1 MKIKYT
7 KSAIA
12 VAVASLT
19 GINTAM
25 AAEITW
31 NDADIADSDWATA
44 GNWAGGVA
52 PADSIGTDIAN
63 IGNGHVS
70 VSTTRLVNGIIFSGS
85 GQIDDGGGTLEIGSG
100 GATSTGNNDIYADVI
115 LNQSNTAFNVNGG
128 RISMRT
134 SSVISGSGGLD
145 VTGTGTLYFDAGA
158 GNTYTGGT
166 SISGEG
172 TISAKSTNSL
182 GTGSLTLDN
191 GTYTRNGASFAYDT
205 ATVVNAGGGQL
216 NIDGNFTA
224 NAVLSGAG
232 NLLVQGAG
240 VERTWSAISND
251 YTGNI
256 TLDNSFFRTEN
267 NTAYGSGDIILMNN
281 ATIKNASG
289 NRRTTLANDIV
300 IDATGGAI
308 EAGWNASS
316 TQGVILDGTVSG
328 EGDLHIKNDSGVVA
342 FSNASTME
350 GDILING
357 YVRAKT
363 GSLGTG
369 TVTLDDAHGARGK
382 LQNNGGGSTHT
393 NDFIISDANNGGRLM
408 AGWNANLEI
417 TGEVTGAGTLTVEGD
432 SGTIVLSNTA
442 NTFTGDIVL
451 QDATSRISVGS
462 LASGGDYAGV
472 ISGADAASEF
482 TITGEANLTGDSTF
496 VGAVMV
502 TTDGTT
508 GGSGSLAGDLTLA
521 AGAGFFFDETST
533 LTVAGDV
540 SLDGSFGIDDLVGLS
555 AATADGI
562 YTLIDG
568 TATDFASLGLDNWG
582 EANAVNLDG
591 DTIAYFQ
598 EGSLQLV
605 VESIPEPSS
614 TALLGLGGLALIM
627 RRRK

>member
-1 MKIKYT
+1 M
-7 KSAIA
+7 
-12 VAVASLT
+12 
-19 GINTAM
+19 
-25 AAEITW
+25 
-31 NDADIADSDWATA
+31 
-44 GNWAGGVA
+44 
-52 PADSIGTDIAN
+52 
-63 IGNGHVS
+63 
-70 VSTTRLVNGIIFSGS
+70 
-85 GQIDDGGGTLEIGSG
+85 
-100 GATSTGNNDIYADVI
+100 
-115 LNQSNTAFNVNGG
+115 
-128 RISMRT
+128 
-134 SSVISGSGGLD
+134 
-145 VTGTGTLYFDAGA
+145 
-158 GNTYTGGT
+158 
-166 SISGEG
+166 
-172 TISAKSTNSL
+172 
-182 GTGSLTLDN
+182 
-191 GTYTRNGASFAYDT
+191 
-205 ATVVNAGGGQL
+205 TVV
-216 NIDGNFTA
+216 
-224 NAVLSGAG
+224 
-232 NLLVQGAG
+232 LL
-240 VERTWSAISND
+240 
-251 YTGNI
+251 
-256 TLDNSFFRTEN
+256 LFPM
-267 NTAYGSGDIILMNN
+267 L
-281 ATIKNASG
+281 ATMS
-289 NRRTTLANDIV
+289 
-300 IDATGGAI
+300 
-308 EAGWNASS
+308 
-316 TQGVILDGTVSG
+316 
-328 EGDLHIKNDSGVVA
+328 
-342 FSNASTME
+342 

-369 TVTLDDAHGARGK
+369 TVTLDDADGARGK
-382 LQNNGGGSTHT
+382 LQNNGEGSTHT

-408 AGWNANLEI
+408 AGWNADLEI
-417 TGEVTGAGTLTVEGD
+417 TGQVTGAGTLTVEGD

-568 TATDFASLGLDNWG
+568 TTTVFASLGIDNWG